1 MLHQIRRYFLI
12 SVVFYDKTQEYLTY
26 GMQNATIGRFRNWR
40 NHPTFALDKSRAKM
54 LTLGSQQ
61 ASLHCPRLT
70 ASLSPKFKPT
80 I

>member
-1 MLHQIRRYFLI
+1 M
-12 SVVFYDKTQEYLTY
+12 SVGEYLTY
-26 GMQNATIGRFRNWR
+26 GMQNAIGVGLSVSGFRS
-40 NHPTFALDKSRAKM
+40 TFAPSYELVAKM
-54 LTLGSQQ
+54 LMLGSQQ